1 MIRYVFDKEKV
12 LPIKGKDKANP
23 QKIGEELARLSAKTK
38 GRLTPKA
45 IVEAAKDSRNILHR
59 HFDWE
64 DKTAAQKWRI
74 SQAQDLVRAIHTE
87 NADTESGVAR
97 AFLSINDKDGTS
109 YRALDEVLS
118 SADLQSKVLAAAER
132 DLLTFEQRYRN
143 LTDICDLIREAR
155 HQITLRRS
163 KHESRA
169 VT

>member
-12 LPIKGKDKANP
+12 LSIKGKDKANP
-23 QKIGEELARLSAKTK
+23 QKIGEELAKISAKAG
-38 GRLTPKA
+38 GRLTPKDV
-45 IVEAAKDSRNILHR
+45 VEAAKDNRNVLHK
-59 HFDWE
+59 HFDWV
-64 DKTAAQKWRI
+64 DKIAAEKWRI
-74 SQAQDLVRAIHTE
+74 SQAQDLVRAIHIE
-87 NADTESGVAR
+87 NVDTESGVAR
-97 AFLSINDKDGTS
+97 AFFSINDKDGTS

-132 DLLTFEQRYRN
+132 DLLAFEQRYRN